1 MPDILK
7 IAAAKF
13 SARFPHSLREY
24 VALILSI
31 LFVHLFSINKS
42 LGKEINKITEILK
55 NNVYKNETSKVLLFT
70 NPRIITSA
78 LFP

>member
-42 LGKEINKITEILK
+42 LGKEIN
-55 NNVYKNETSKVLLFT
+55 ETSEVLLFT